1 MNARKTASR
10 RTLERRFAPVPGAF
24 AIVLVAGSLLGGS
37 LPACVA
43 AEAPALAQQGPKLLA
58 GEEVGGARFGRSI
71 SLSADGNTALIGG
84 PRDNEEAGAAWVFT
98 RSGSAW
104 AQQAKLTAG
113 AEAASGAHF
122 GRSVALS
129 ADGNTALIGAP
140 NVGKG
145 GTVWVFTRSGS
156 TWTEQA
162 ALTGAGESGDP
173 WFGRSVA
180 LSADG
185 NTALVGGFVD
195 HSDVGA
201 AWVFVRSGSTW
212 TQQGEKLI
220 GAGESGAGEFGWS
233 VALSADGSTAL
244 IGGHEDNGG
253 AGAAWVFT
261 RSGSTWV
268 QQGEKLIGAGESGA
282 GEFGQ
287 DVTLSADGDTALVG
301 ARGDDSNAGAAWV
314 FVRSGSTWVQQGE
327 KLIGAGESG
336 AGEFGQDV
344 TLAADGQR
352 ALIGGPS
359 DGGDT
364 GAVWVFS
371 PSGATWTEDGPKLTG
386 GEEVGHG
393 EFGWSVAL
401 AAEGPPTAL
410 IGGIGDSAHAGAVWV
425 FGEPPAAG
433 GTGPGGGGPSG
444 GGPSGGG
451 PSGGTGPAGGGS
463 PAGSTTSGNGG
474 GTTTSGGSGGA
485 TAGQGV
491 AAFKAGS
498 GDVTLVSRHI
508 RVRHRHALIEL
519 HCSAPV
525 ACRGQLTL
533 SVGTGGRSHRGTAL
547 SSARFAIRAHS
558 TSTVRLALGHAI
570 LARLRPSTTGG
581 RPHGARN
588 RRPRVL
594 LAVRESSP
602 SRLPQRV
609 YAVQL
614 LARH

>member
-1 MNARKTASR
+1 VHVSPTRLTPNR
-10 RTLERRFAPVPGAF
+10 RLAPALGLLAAVLLAGAT
-24 AIVLVAGSLLGGS
+24 LGGA
-37 LPACVA
+37 LPASVA
-43 AEAPALAQQGPKLLA
+43 AEAPALVQQGAKLTA
-58 GEEVGGARFGRSI
+58 GEELGGARFGRSI
-71 SLSADGNTALIGG
+71 SLSADGDTALIGG
-84 PRDNEEAGAAWVFT
+84 PRDGEEAGAAWVFT

-113 AEAASGAHF
+113 AETAAGAHF
-122 GRSVALS
+122 GRSIALS
-129 ADGNTALIGAP
+129 ADGDTALVGAP
-140 NVGKG
+140 NAGKG

-201 AWVFVRSGSTW
+201 AWVFVRSGSAW
-212 TQQGEKLI
+212 VQQGEKLT
-220 GAGESGAGEFGWS
+220 GVGESDAGEFGWS

-253 AGAAWVFT
+253 IGAAWVFV
-261 RSGSTWV
+261 RSGSAWV
-268 QQGEKLIGAGESGA
+268 QQGEKLTGVGESGA

-287 DVTLSADGDTALVG
+287 DVTLSADGSTALVG
-301 ARGDDSNAGAAWV
+301 GRGDDGDVGAAWV
-314 FVRSGSTWVQQGE
+314 FVRSGSAWVQQGE
-327 KLIGAGESG
+327 KLTGAGESG

-352 ALIGGPS
+352 ALIGAPS
-359 DGGDT
+359 DAGDT
-364 GAVWVFS
+364 GAVWVFA
-371 PSGATWTEDGPKLTG
+371 PSGSTWTEDGPKLTG
-386 GEEVGHG
+386 GEEIGHG

-425 FGEPPAAG
+425 FGEPPAGG

-444 GGPSGGG
+444 GS
-451 PSGGTGPAGGGS
+451 GPAGSGS
-463 PAGSTTSGNGG
+463 PTGSTASGSSSA
-474 GTTTSGGSGGA
+474 TTTSGALGGPV
-485 TAGQGV
+485 AGQGV
-491 AAFKAGS
+491 AGFKTTG
-498 GDVTLVSRHI
+498 GDVMLVSRRI
-508 RVRHRHALIEL
+508 RVRHGHALVEL
-519 HCSAPV
+519 RCSAPV

-533 SVGTGGRSHRGTAL
+533 SFRTGGRSHPRAAL
-547 SSARFAIRAHS
+547 DPRAALVGARFTIRAHR
-558 TSTVRLALGHAI
+558 TSTVRLTLGHAI
-570 LARLRPSTTGG
+570 LARLDATGG
-581 RPHGARN
+581 QQPHSARN
-588 RRPRVL
+588 PRPRVL

-602 SRLPQRV
+602 SRPPRRV

-614 LARH
+614 LARR